1 MFQERIAQHYG
12 RLGRNQ
18 RKIADFLTQEYHE
31 AAFIN
36 AFALSQRLGVDPA
49 TVTRFAQRLGYAGY
63 PELLTEIQATVKREI
78 RVSYEPPVERADEES
93 LFLQALAQ
101 EKENL
106 ERAMTHVR
114 GDTLSAVVSALAS
127 AENVYVMGQGLAK
140 GPAEILVMHL
150 CSLLGIPAQLVAA
163 EQSTA
168 PLVLSRLTEKDVVI
182 GLSLCALHDDTALML
197 RLARSRGAK
206 TIGLA
211 TSHTS
216 PTASAAELIMVC
228 PGQSTTGIPS
238 IASLTAIVTALFQV
252 IALRER
258 ERLAKLKRGFQANLN
273 WLLED
278 RGEKPVE
285 EADILRQL

>member
-1 MFQERIAQHYG
+1 MFQERIAQHYA

-18 RKIADFLTQEYHE
+18 KKIADFLTQQYHE

-36 AFALSQRLGVDPA
+36 AFALAQRLGVDPA

-63 PELLTEIQATVKREI
+63 PELLADIQAAVKSEI
-78 RVSYEPPVERADEES
+78 RVSYEPPVARAGEEDF
-93 LFLQALAQ
+93 FLRALAQ

-114 GDTLSAVVSALAS
+114 GDTLAAVISALAS
-127 AENVYVMGQGLAK
+127 ARNIYVIGQGLAK

-150 CSLLGIPAQLVAA
+150 SSLLGIPAQLVAA

-168 PLVLSRLTEKDVVI
+168 PLGLSRLGEKDAVI
-182 GLSLCALHDDTALML
+182 GISLSALHDDTALML

-216 PTASAAELIMVC
+216 PTASAAELTMVF
-228 PGQSTTGIPS
+228 PGESITGIPS
-238 IASLTAIVTALFQV
+238 IASLTAVVTALFQV
-252 IALRER
+252 IALREC
-258 ERLAKLKRGFQANLN
+258 ERLTNLGQGFQANLN

-278 RGEKPVE
+278 RGEKPIE